1 MDENS
6 TLSGALL
13 LLYLSPGPDQ
23 LFCFLTAG
31 DESFSLY
38 AAKAVRFLLLHNKG
52 PQTAV
57 LNYIHLVSCNYVGEE
72 SGQAGLV
79 SAQGVRS
86 AVPAHNI
93 IIGVESH
100 RINRF
105 HGLGHRILEGQ
116 F

>member
-1 MDENS
+1 MDGNS
-6 TLSGALL
+6 TLSGGLL
-13 LLYLSPGPDQ
+13 LLYLSPGPGLQ

-86 AVPAHNI
+86 AVAAHNI
-93 IIGVESH
+93 IIGVGSH

-105 HGLGHRILEGQ
+105 HG
-116 F
+116 